1 MFLVILDAAAAL
13 VSGQASQPVAQHC
26 VEIISN
32 RDLLRVFL
40 RWLDEGGAPD
50 PDSDDEGEGMCDTEW
65 ARQNT
70 IMHEW

>member
-1 MFLVILDAAAAL
+1 M
-13 VSGQASQPVAQHC
+13 AQHC

-50 PDSDDEGEGMCDTEW
+50 PDSDDEGEGMSDTEW